1 MTYLKYF
8 KGAVW
13 APTIILPLL
22 LVADALLPP
31 VTRFVAGEQF
41 FQMYVLAF
49 GIAGYFVFALWASR
63 VINKKTEAEV
73 ARLVWFAPVVFIPFY
88 GVPWILYGVIYLVA
102 GDVSGLGLMVY
113 WLGFISYFLIV
124 GYFFSISTGVVYLVV
139 RRFFR

>member
-13 APTIILPLL
+13 APAIILPLL

-113 WLGFISYFLIV
+113 WLGFIPYFLIV

>member
-13 APTIILPLL
+13 APAIILPLL

-49 GIAGYFVFALWASR
+49 GVAGYFVFALWASR
-63 VINKKTEAEV
+63 IINKKTEAEV

-88 GVPWILYGVIYLVA
+88 GVPWILYGLIYLVT

-113 WLGFISYFLIV
+113 WLGFIPYFLIV
-124 GYFFSISTGVVYLVV
+124 GYFFSIATGVVYLVV

>member
-13 APTIILPLL
+13 APAIILPVL

-49 GIAGYFVFALWASR
+49 GVAGCFVFALWASR
-63 VINKKTEAEV
+63 IINKKTEAEV
-73 ARLVWFAPVVFIPFY
+73 ARLVWFAPIVFIPFY

-102 GDVSGLGLMVY
+102 GDVFGLGLMAY
-113 WLGFISYFLIV
+113 WLGFIPYFLIV
-124 GYFFSISTGVVYLVV
+124 GYFFSIATGVVYLVV

>member
-13 APTIILPLL
+13 APAMILPLL

-41 FQMYVLAF
+41 FQMYILAF
-49 GIAGYFVFALWASR
+49 GVAGCFVFALWALR
-63 VINKKTEAEV
+63 IINKKTEAEV
-73 ARLVWFAPVVFIPFY
+73 ARLVWFAPIVFIPFY

-102 GDVSGLGLMVY
+102 GDVFGLGLMAY
-113 WLGFISYFLIV
+113 WLGFIPYFLIV
-124 GYFFSISTGVVYLVV
+124 GYFFSIATGVVYLVV

>member
-13 APTIILPLL
+13 APAIILPLL
-22 LVADALLPP
+22 LVADALLAP
-31 VTRFVAGEQF
+31 VTRFVAREQF
-41 FQMYVLAF
+41 FQMYILAY
-49 GIAGYFVFALWASR
+49 GGAGYFVFALWASR
-63 VINKKTEAEV
+63 IINKRTEAEV
-73 ARLVWFAPVVFIPFY
+73 ARLVWFTSIVFIPFY

-113 WLGFISYFLIV
+113 WLGFIPYFSIV
-124 GYFFSISTGVVYLVV
+124 GYFFSIATVVVCLVV

>member
-13 APTIILPLL
+13 APAIILPLL

-49 GIAGYFVFALWASR
+49 GVAGCFVFALWVSR
-63 VINKKTEAEV
+63 IINKKTEAEV
-73 ARLVWFAPVVFIPFY
+73 ARLVWFAPIVFIPFY

-102 GDVSGLGLMVY
+102 GDVFGLGLMVY
-113 WLGFISYFLIV
+113 WLGFIPYFLIV
-124 GYFFSISTGVVYLVV
+124 GYFFSIATGVVYLVV

>member
-13 APTIILPLL
+13 APAIILPLL

-49 GIAGYFVFALWASR
+49 GVAGCFVFALWVSR
-63 VINKKTEAEV
+63 IINKKTEAEV
-73 ARLVWFAPVVFIPFY
+73 ARLVWFAPIVFIPFY

-102 GDVSGLGLMVY
+102 GDVFGLGSMAY
-113 WLGFISYFLIV
+113 WLGFIPYFLIV
-124 GYFFSISTGVVYLVV
+124 GYFFRLQQELFI
-139 RRFFR
+139 